1 MTVVNGTVLVSR
13 VNESSNAASF
23 VKLDSN
29 GNKLVEQNYYSGL
42 CGTPKIIVMNNK
54 TYVSTRSSSNELYLY
69 AVDESNNTFTP
80 VIEKQL
86 AKSYGL
92 ATDGKNLYIATG
104 TDKGIQMI
112 IYDGNTVQVK
122 PEVAMDNYEPEI
134 AFTQGNV
141 YVVASSKTT
150 DRTLGVYEYNVA
162 NNTYTLEGT
171 SVGKSL
177 SGYTLS
183 SSNENLY
190 ISFEENSK
198 VVVKKKI
205 SSNELLSL
213 TITPPN
219 KISYIQGESVDTT
232 GLVVTANY
240 RKDTRV
246 LNSGDYAIS
255 GFDTSVAGES
265 VATISFG
272 GKTNTFTYVV
282 AKKLPILASI
292 TVDVVTNEYK
302 IGSSLSEGDIK
313 IVANY
318 DNATKKELSLSDV
331 TITNFA
337 TTNTGDYTATVEYQ
351 GKTGTF
357 MYKVVD
363 NTTTPTVTLVG
374 ITVNVSKNEF
384 EVGSSLTDGD
394 IKVVATYSNNSQ
406 KELDLSDVVVRNFT
420 TTSEGNYTATVEYQG
435 KTCDFTYKVVASQG
449 NNPSTPNMVDKV
461 INDDKT
467 VINSDNITEI
477 STEQQLKDFR
487 DDVNNGN
494 SYEGKVVLLTSD
506 MDLGGEGWKPIG
518 YYMPENVNAPNADN
532 NKPFR
537 GIFDGCGYEIDNFTI
552 NSTEKVQGL
561 FGLVNGAKIAN
572 LGVGESASVSG
583 EGVTGGVIA
592 YAYNE
597 TKVNNCYSKAS
608 VKGTSSVGGIVG
620 NSEKNS
626 TVLNCYN
633 SGSIEGTGTW
643 IGGIVG
649 QVQLESIVE
658 TSYNEGSVYG
668 KSDNIGGIAG
678 KLYINCI
685 VRDCYNI
692 GEITGDEDY
701 IGGVVGHIQNSSA
714 ENCYNTGVINGNKA
728 TEINSVIG
736 RINLSTVNNCYALEG
751 QYSNETSGIKVLNSD
766 ELENAAS
773 FLGNKFKSN
782 TTGINNNYYPILY
795 WQ

>member
-112 IYDGNTVQVK
+112 IYDGSTVQVK

-255 GFDTSVAGES
+255 GFDTSVAGER

-282 AKKLPILASI
+282 AKKLPEYPNNSI
-292 TVDVVTNEYK
+292 QDGLQKVDGKWYYY
-302 IGSSLSEGDIK
+302 EGGK
-313 IVANY
+313 VN
-318 DNATKKELSLSDV
+318 
-331 TITNFA
+331 TNFSGLIKKDGA
-337 TTNTGDYTATVEYQ
+337 WFYIEKGVVNFGYTGLVKKDGAWFYIEKGVLNWNYN
-351 GKTGTF
+351 GKINYNG
-357 MYKVVD
+357 K
-363 NTTTPTVTLVG
+363 
-374 ITVNVSKNEF
+374 
-384 EVGSSLTDGD
+384 
-394 IKVVATYSNNSQ
+394 
-406 KELDLSDVVVRNFT
+406 
-420 TTSEGNYTATVEYQG
+420 NYT
-435 KTCDFTYKVVASQG
+435 
-449 NNPSTPNMVDKV
+449 
-461 INDDKT
+461 
-467 VINSDNITEI
+467 
-477 STEQQLKDFR
+477 
-487 DDVNNGN
+487 
-494 SYEGKVVLLTSD
+494 
-506 MDLGGEGWKPIG
+506 
-518 YYMPENVNAPNADN
+518 
-532 NKPFR
+532 
-537 GIFDGCGYEIDNFTI
+537 
-552 NSTEKVQGL
+552 
-561 FGLVNGAKIAN
+561 
-572 LGVGESASVSG
+572 
-583 EGVTGGVIA
+583 
-592 YAYNE
+592 
-597 TKVNNCYSKAS
+597 
-608 VKGTSSVGGIVG
+608 VK
-620 NSEKNS
+620 N
-626 TVLNCYN
+626 
-633 SGSIEGTGTW
+633 
-643 IGGIVG
+643 
-649 QVQLESIVE
+649 
-658 TSYNEGSVYG
+658 
-668 KSDNIGGIAG
+668 GIA
-678 KLYINCI
+678 II
-685 VRDCYNI
+685 
-692 GEITGDEDY
+692 
-701 IGGVVGHIQNSSA
+701 
-714 ENCYNTGVINGNKA
+714 
-728 TEINSVIG
+728 
-736 RINLSTVNNCYALEG
+736 
-751 QYSNETSGIKVLNSD
+751 
-766 ELENAAS
+766 
-773 FLGNKFKSN
+773 
-782 TTGINNNYYPILY
+782 
-795 WQ
+795 

>member
-1 MTVVNGTVLVSR
+1 MLTGENGILNQATNAKERTTKAEEEEKIKMAVLG
-13 VNESSNAASF
+13 SSVTDNGYADVLDTDSF
-23 VKLDSN
+23 TSELTN
-29 GNKLVEQNYYSGL
+29 QFGNDGY
-42 CGTPKIIVMNNK
+42 
-54 TYVSTRSSSNELYLY
+54 
-69 AVDESNNTFTP
+69 
-80 VIEKQL
+80 QL
-86 AKSYGL
+86 
-92 ATDGKNLYIATG
+92 
-104 TDKGIQMI
+104 
-112 IYDGNTVQVK
+112 
-122 PEVAMDNYEPEI
+122 
-134 AFTQGNV
+134 
-141 YVVASSKTT
+141 
-150 DRTLGVYEYNVA
+150 VA
-162 NNTYTLEGT
+162 NGD
-171 SVGKSL
+171 G
-177 SGYTLS
+177 
-183 SSNENLY
+183 
-190 ISFEENSK
+190 SFL
-198 VVVKKKI
+198 I
-205 SSNELLSL
+205 
-213 TITPPN
+213 TIN
-219 KISYIQGESVDTT
+219 DTQ
-232 GLVVTANY
+232 
-240 RKDTRV
+240 RK
-246 LNSGDYAIS
+246 Y
-255 GFDTSVAGES
+255 
-265 VATISFG
+265 
-272 GKTNTFTYVV
+272 YV
-282 AKKLPILASI
+282 
-292 TVDVVTNEYK
+292 
-302 IGSSLSEGDIK
+302 
-313 IVANY
+313 
-318 DNATKKELSLSDV
+318 
-331 TITNFA
+331 
-337 TTNTGDYTATVEYQ
+337 
-351 GKTGTF
+351 
-357 MYKVVD
+357 
-363 NTTTPTVTLVG
+363 
-374 ITVNVSKNEF
+374 
-384 EVGSSLTDGD
+384 
-394 IKVVATYSNNSQ
+394 
-406 KELDLSDVVVRNFT
+406 
-420 TTSEGNYTATVEYQG
+420 
-435 KTCDFTYKVVASQG
+435 
-449 NNPSTPNMVDKV
+449 
-461 INDDKT
+461 NDDKT